1 MPLRNV
7 LLLGVKGLPLI
18 NDNCLIILTDNFDIS
33 GCAECVKTINIS
45 IISAPMFSCAMMSL
59 QTGK

>member
-1 MPLRNV
+1 MRW
-7 LLLGVKGLPLI
+7 LPFI
-18 NDNCLIILTDNFDIS
+18 KDSCFIIFTDNFDIS